1 MTEPLYPSNR
11 YQLWSDS
18 IEKSSRQRLKA
29 VTWCLGDKP
38 CKTLAGPITWT
49 DKRKGR

>member
-1 MTEPLYPSNR
+1 MSEALYPTHN
-11 YQLWSDS
+11 YKLWEESTN
-18 IEKSSRQRLKA
+18 KRKKLKN

-38 CKTLAGPITWT
+38 CKTLTKGITWT